1 MSPARRMVVLTALLG
16 CVANLRDARACS
28 QDPISAIRGFVV
40 LPADGADD
48 VPTNTRIWVSSM
60 RGYETLPPSAFS
72 VERAGVSVPVRRT
85 EIAVS
90 GEQVEALYVLEPTIT
105 LAPGDTLDVFVS
117 DGSASPQRLARFRI
131 GPSADTLAPALPE
144 LDGIDVTGAAY
155 GGYSC
160 GSSSTVEIEVRPI
173 SELLFMVGDDDTGT
187 ALPARA
193 LAVSADGRAIGYE
206 LGAGER
212 TFRYLAVDLAG
223 NTSERSDPI
232 TVTIPAK
239 VSGCNASGGAG
250 GWAFVLVGALGCRG
264 RRRPTRPAGVTRAR
278 TCRET

>member
-1 MSPARRMVVLTALLG
+1 MLVLTAMLG
-16 CVANLRDARACS
+16 CVAHVRDARACS
-28 QDPISAIRGFVV
+28 ADPTSAIRGFVV

-48 VPTNTRIWVSSM
+48 APTNTRIWVSST
-60 RGYETLPPSAFS
+60 RDYETLPSSAFS

-85 EIAVS
+85 EIVVS

-105 LAPGDTLDVFVS
+105 LAPGDTLDVFVT
-117 DGSASPQRLARFRI
+117 DGSASPERLARFRI
-131 GPSADTLAPALPE
+131 GEPADGLAPALPE
-144 LDGIDVTGAAY
+144 LGSIDVTGAAY

-160 GSSSTVEIEVRPI
+160 GSSSTLEIDAGPT
-173 SELLFMVGDDDTGT
+173 SALLFMVGDDDTGNG
-187 ALPARA
+187 LPEAA
-193 LAVSADGRAIGYE
+193 LAVSADGRATAYA

-239 VSGCNASGGAG
+239 VSGCSASGGAS
-250 GWAFVLVGALGCRG
+250 GWALALVGAFGFG
-264 RRRPTRPAGVTRAR
+264 ARRRKRRRASSTAGAAPGA
-278 TCRET
+278 